1 MLTAAQLKSKLQKAN
16 TDDSQ
21 LKILLQELA
30 LQNPA
35 AYKYVDRAI
44 AIAEKNSDDLQLGR
58 ILQQHAIE
66 CLNKAEYKEGLSTIR
81 KAKDIYTRHN
91 QESSYNTALSI
102 EGNYYTYLGLY
113 SKAID
118 LLQKADKYFY
128 AQKNDTMRI
137 GGLVGL
143 GIAYFNMEDYKTAL
157 SYFEKAA
164 ALKDNFKRNR
174 KIAIYMNMGNCYNH
188 LKDYKA
194 AKHYFDKAL
203 KEEQKD
209 PNPHM
214 RGYLLLNIGSL
225 YLSTKDYKNAH
236 KYYLACDKHCEVYQ
250 VAVHVNACTKLAET
264 YLKLDK
270 PAEAMASLQKG
281 KKLAAKQAVK
291 EAELEEVFS
300 TYYEYTGD
308 YKKALKHFRLFNK
321 YTVQTQ
327 ENSSSQSLRNAQIA
341 YETEIIQHERDTARK
356 KSDELQEALNE
367 VKHQKQIV
375 EKEKKISESLLLNIL
390 PVSVADELKNNGK
403 AEPKYFDNV
412 TVMFADI
419 KGFTKAAEKLSP
431 AQLVNEIDYYFRAFD
446 EIIGKYKIEK
456 IKTIGDAYLC
466 ASGVPVKVKNSATEI
481 VNAAI
486 DMQKFIADTKAQ
498 YIKAGKLYFEMRIG
512 IHTGP
517 LVAGIVGVK
526 KFGYDIWGDTVN
538 TAARMEQHGEVGRI
552 NISQTTQQQ
561 IGKKFTTTY
570 RGEID
575 AKNKGMLKMYF
586 VG

>member
-1 MLTAAQLKSKLQKAN
+1 MLTAAQLKSRLQKAT
-16 TDDSQ
+16 TDDGR
-21 LKILLQELA
+21 LKILITELA
-30 LQNPA
+30 LQNPPA
-35 AYKYVDRAI
+35 FKYIDKAI
-44 AIAEKNSDDLQLGR
+44 ALAEKNNDDLQLGR

-91 QESSYNTALSI
+91 QESSYYTALSI
-102 EGNYYTYLGLY
+102 EGSYYTYLGLY
-113 SKAID
+113 GKAID

-128 AQKNDTMRI
+128 VQKNDTMRI

-194 AKHYFDKAL
+194 AKQYFDKAL
-203 KEEQKD
+203 REEQKD
-209 PNPHM
+209 PNANM
-214 RGYLLLNIGSL
+214 RGYLLLNIASL
-225 YLSTKDYKNAH
+225 YLSTKDYKNAN
-236 KYYLACDKHCEVYQ
+236 KYYLACDKHCDTHQ
-250 VAVHVNACTKLAET
+250 VAVHVNACTRLAET
-264 YLKLDK
+264 YLKLNK

-281 KKLAAKQAVK
+281 KKLAGKQAVK
-291 EAELEEVFS
+291 DSELEEVFS
-300 TYYEYTGD
+300 MYYEYTGD

-321 YTVQTQ
+321 YTMQTQ

-356 KSDELQEALNE
+356 KSDELQEALDE
-367 VKHQKQIV
+367 VKRQKQIV
-375 EKEKKISESLLLNIL
+375 EKEKKISEGLLLNIL
-390 PVSVADELKNNGK
+390 PASVADELKTKGK
-403 AEPKYFDNV
+403 AEPKHFENV

-419 KGFTKAAEKLSP
+419 KGFTKAAEILSP
-431 AQLVNEIDYYFRAFD
+431 AQLVNEIDFYFRAFD

-481 VNAAI
+481 VAAAI
-486 DMQKFIADTKAQ
+486 EMQQFVAVTKKKNL
-498 YIKAGKLYFEMRIG
+498 KAGKPYFEIRIG

-517 LVAGIVGVK
+517 LVAGIVGAK

-538 TAARMEQHGEVGRI
+538 TAARMEQHGEVGHI
-552 NISQTTQQQ
+552 NISEATQQQ
-561 IGKKFTTTY
+561 IGTKFTCRY
-570 RGEID
+570 RGEVD
-575 AKNKGMLKMYF
+575 AKNKGKLKMYF